1 MRPERLDHTFFENE
15 FRPRLGS
22 LLLEKGL
29 LTNDQ
34 LDDALR
40 ERAEKGGLLGEI
52 LVRQGVIFE
61 DELARVLAVQAG
73 LPFADVDTVSVDR
86 HAAAALPPEIGQ
98 ELCALPL
105 RFTPEGGIVVAVA
118 DPLDSSLLPQL
129 KLALNGPIELAVST
143 PSSIRRNWRSLTAT
157 R

>member
-15 FRPRLGS
+15 LRPRLGS

-29 LTNDQ
+29 LTDEQ

-40 ERAEKGGLLGEI
+40 ERSEKGGLLGEI

-61 DELARVLAVQAG
+61 DELARVLGAQAG
-73 LPFADVDTVSVDR
+73 LPFADLDTVSVDR
-86 HAAAALPPEIGQ
+86 QAASTLPPELGE
-98 ELCALPL
+98 ELCALPM
-105 RFTPEGGIVVAVA
+105 RFTPDGGIVVAVS

-129 KLALNGPIELAVST
+129 QLALDGRVELAVAT
-143 PSSIRRNWRSLTAT
+143 ASSIRRSWRTLT